1 MESGKKDEEVK
12 HEKIHE
18 KITEEHDNNIEH
30 HAHKIGHH
38 GHAISHH
45 KKKFNVGNVLIAL
58 LIVLGIVM
66 IINLLLTFSLNSEL
80 KENTKIKNEESKPAK
95 VELALLKNS
104 KCSDCHDISA
114 AVGYI
119 KNLNVNITAERTL
132 EFSSKEGKELISK
145 YKIEK
150 IPTMIITGEIDKFSV
165 QGFVKRENVLVIA
178 DSLPPYTNAVTGA
191 IEGRVTAYYL
201 KEPECAKCND
211 LKALAAQIKS
221 AGVKLYEEKI
231 ISIKSDEGRQM
242 IQKYSIGFAP
252 ALILSKSAGEYAII
266 NQAWAQIGS
275 KESDGSYVLRQAN
288 PPFINLTS
296 GELKGVVNITYL
308 SDKGCAGCYNVS
320 LHKSILTS
328 PQSFAVTLGKEEN
341 YDISGDKGKELIA
354 KYNITM
360 VPTIILSNE
369 ISAYPS
375 NNVLKQFFA
384 VHKDGSY
391 VFTKVSSTGTY
402 KDLSTGQVVE
412 AQRNEQ

>member
-1 MESGKKDEEVK
+1 MESEKKEEQVK
-12 HEKIHE
+12 HEKI
-18 KITEEHDNNIEH
+18 TDEHANKIEH
-30 HAHKIGHH
+30 HSHKVEHH
-38 GHAISHH
+38 SHIIEHH
-45 KKKFNVGNVLIAL
+45 KKKFNIGNILIAL
-58 LIVLGIVM
+58 LIILGIVM
-66 IINLLLTFSLNSEL
+66 VINLLLAFNLSDEL
-80 KENTKIKNEESKPAK
+80 KENTKLKNEESKPAK

-104 KCSDCHDISA
+104 KCSDCPDISA
-114 AVGYI
+114 AAGYI

-132 EFSSKEGKELISK
+132 EFNSKEGKELISK

-150 IPTMIITGEIDKFSV
+150 IPTIIVTGEIDKLSV

-178 DSLPPYTNAVTGA
+178 ELIPPYTNAVTGA
-191 IEGRVTAYYL
+191 IEGRIAAYYL
-201 KEPECAKCND
+201 KDPECTKCND
-211 LKALAAQIKS
+211 LKTLAAQIKS

-231 ISIKSDEGRQM
+231 ISIKSDEGRKM
-242 IQKYSIGFAP
+242 VQKYNIGFVP
-252 ALILSKSAGEYAII
+252 TVILSKDASEYAII

-275 KESDGSYVLRQAN
+275 KEADGSYVLRQAN
-288 PPFINLTS
+288 PPFINLTTN
-296 GELKGVVNITYL
+296 ELKGVVNITYL
-308 SDKGCAGCYNVS
+308 SDKSCADCYNAS

-341 YDISGDKGKELIA
+341 YDISDDKGKELIA

-360 VPTIILSNE
+360 VPTIVLSNE

-391 VFTKVSSTGTY
+391 VFTKVSSVGTY
-402 KDLSTGQVVE
+402 KDLSTGQVVQ